1 MGTSSVVRRR
11 VGAVA
16 LAVAAVALVWLLL
29 SGGGDSAV
37 EDGADPPPP
46 ATRDAATADEP
57 AADVAATDEEL
68 VETVMLV
75 GFEGSDPS
83 VAEELAGRAYGGVLI
98 GPQNWKGKEPGRKL
112 IEAIREADEGDP
124 PLIVAAQEGG
134 PYRTLPDLPPDQRE
148 IEIGDVGRTGLAE
161 AWGEETAQA
170 LAGVGIDLNL
180 APIADVATLDSAI
193 ADRAFSDD
201 TATAADMTAAAV
213 EGCEKGGISCAVGHF
228 PGLGAAAQST
238 DAGPASI
245 GLDPATLQSRDLPPF
260 LAAFEAGAPATV
272 VSHGLYTAYDP
283 VTPASLS
290 PAIVTG
296 LLREDLGYTGVAI
309 SDDIGAGAISATT
322 DPGSAAVEA
331 LNAGIDLV
339 QVADPADVNPVR
351 EALAAALASGDL
363 DEDRIREAAAR
374 VAELGDQ
381 GSDPSGEDSDQ
392 GSDPSEEEK
401 SKMPANRAEGSD
413 PSRAK
418 SG

>member
-29 SGGGDSAV
+29 SGGGDSAD
-37 EDGADPPPP
+37 EDGGDPPPP
-46 ATRDAATADEP
+46 ATRNAAEEDEP
-57 AADVAATDEEL
+57 APDVAAADEEL
-68 VETVMLV
+68 VEAVMLA

-98 GPQNWKGKEPGRKL
+98 GPQNWEGKEPGRKL
-112 IEAIREADEGDP
+112 IEAILDADEREQ
-124 PLIVAAQEGG
+124 PLIATAQEGG
-134 PYRTLPDLPPDQRE
+134 PYRSLPDLPPGERE
-148 IEIGDVGRTGLAE
+148 IEIGDAGRSGLAE
-161 AWGEETAQA
+161 AWGEETAKA
-170 LAGVGIDLNL
+170 LADVGIDLNL

-213 EGCEKGGISCAVGHF
+213 EGCAKGGVACAVGHF

-245 GLDPATLQSRDLPPF
+245 GLDPATLESRDLPPF

-322 DPGSAAVEA
+322 DPGAAAVDA
-331 LNAGIDLV
+331 MGAGIDLI
-339 QVADPADVNPVR
+339 QVADPADVDPVR
-351 EALAAALASGDL
+351 EALAAALASGEL
-363 DEDRIREAAAR
+363 DEVRVREAAAR
-374 VAELGDQ
+374 VAELGVRPSSETTPEKDEKAKGGVRPRG
-381 GSDPSGEDSDQ
+381 GSA
-392 GSDPSEEEK
+392 EK
-401 SKMPANRAEGSD
+401 GARKEG
-413 PSRAK
+413 
-418 SG
+418 